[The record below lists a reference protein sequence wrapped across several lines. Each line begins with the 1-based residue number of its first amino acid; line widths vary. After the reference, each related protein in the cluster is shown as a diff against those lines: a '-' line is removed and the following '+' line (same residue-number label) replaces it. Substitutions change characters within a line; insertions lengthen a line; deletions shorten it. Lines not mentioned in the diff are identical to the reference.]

1 MAEYFNYLLVLESW
15 SLGKK
20 AREKERKRNRE
31 ILLVV
36 VRYGKGGRYFLFAK
50 WVGVELYLGVESE

>member
-20 AREKERKRNRE
+20 AREKENEKGTE
-31 ILLVV
+31 KFYLLWDMERVV
-36 VRYGKGGRYFLFAK
+36 GISCLLNGSGLN
-50 WVGVELYLGVESE
+50 GI

>member
-36 VRYGKGGRYFLFAK
+36 GYGKGGRYFLFAK
-50 WVGVELYLGVESE
+50 WVGVEWYLGVESE